1 MRGAVTRR
9 RRGRGNDSA
18 GFKGTEAVDGPIW
31 RHAAGCKGTETV
43 DGSIWTHAAGLKDT
57 EGDSVAEGV
66 QLELSGSGRA
76 HA

>member
-31 RHAAGCKGTETV
+31 RHAAGLKG
-43 DGSIWTHAAGLKDT
+43 T

-76 HA
+76 QA